1 MWSLNKYLLTTVY
14 ILISWNICIG
24 QHLDFSKLDLID
36 KKLQVNIDHIVY
48 DGQGFLWLGTDNGLF
63 MSDGIVEKQ
72 YLPSDNESTV
82 VGAMMLKDSLIY
94 LGWNNGFFSVFN
106 IISKTFIQVEFIS
119 DQAINQLLIDD
130 KDRIWISTKGDGI
143 YLKDKDRLSHYTINF
158 GLADNYVND
167 LIFNSSTQEV
177 WAATDRGLSRF
188 VYSNDTLIVEKVST
202 LSGNIITALALDS
215 LGTLWAGT
223 YSGIIIGMNVVYD
236 NIENIFP
243 ESTWDPGLITCLEVI
258 DNDLWIGTQKNG
270 IGIFEIY
277 ESRFRFTDSSGIN
290 EAVHDIIYDGN
301 SRVLLSTESSS
312 VFYTD
317 KRFLFI
323 SRYDQVS
330 FKDAGVVSCDNQGKI
345 LFSNEVGLY
354 SFSPMFDGVMPVEKI
369 FDLKT
374 NNVQYIIS
382 LYIDDSDRIW
392 IGTFGQ
398 GLWMIDGN
406 KLKHF
411 TEKDGLSNNNV
422 LSISGR
428 GNEIWMGT
436 LGGASMLNYSDNNVT
451 FKKFGTSAGLKSQY
465 VYSVFVSKNDVW
477 FGTDGSGLI
486 KYSNGEF
493 ITVASNDHMAN
504 VYSVVG
510 SGREIWFTSQ
520 DGHLNKIVEDTIIS
534 YQIKYNDHETEISTL
549 VTINDDHLYYLSEY
563 GVGMFD
569 KKSNQYI
576 VLDEEYGLKPFNYN
590 YLNTLCADEKGNIW
604 IGSET
609 FMLNMRMQKHNISLV
624 PQTYIS
630 SVELFSD
637 EIDTNIHEF
646 DASEN
651 HFIFNYSGLWYHDP
665 LKVRFKYRLK
675 GFDINWKETKDTEAI
690 YQKLPPGSYTFE
702 VGSTASANF
711 ESISTASY
719 SFKIN
724 KPLYYQWW
732 FMILVLSLL
741 YLLVY
746 LIIKWNN
753 QKKIRKAQDDRE
765 KILTQFE
772 LLKSQVNPH
781 FLFNSLNT
789 LNALIFK
796 NSTEASDFLLKLS
809 DYMRYLLTQNENT
822 THSLGEELKLVTD
835 YAYLQKRRFGDNLL
849 IEINL
854 SEELRSVSLIPPL
867 TIQILLENA
876 IKHNV
881 ISRSKPLVI
890 NIYQELDHLVIKN
903 NLQEIKD
910 NIESTGI
917 GLSNITSRY
926 RILFKKEIEIDK
938 SEDFF
943 IVKLPIILNDNEN
956 ITD

>member
-1 MWSLNKYLLTTVY
+1 MLNLNKYALT
-14 ILISWNICIG
+14 ILPFLISWNMCFG

-48 DGQGFLWLGTDNGLF
+48 DEQGFLWLGTDNGLF

-72 YLPSDNESTV
+72 YLPTNNESTV
-82 VGAMMLKDSLIY
+82 VGAMIVKDSLIY

-106 IISKTFIQVEFIS
+106 IISKTFIQMEFIS

-130 KDRIWISTKGDGI
+130 KDRVWISTKGDGV
-143 YLKDKDRLSHYTINF
+143 YLKDRDRLSHYTENF

-167 LIFNSSTQEV
+167 LIFNSSTQEI

-188 VYSNDTLIVEKVST
+188 VNSYDTIKVEKVST
-202 LSGNIITALALDS
+202 LSGNIITAMALDS
-215 LGTLWAGT
+215 LGTLWVGT
-223 YSGIIIGMNVVYD
+223 YSGIIRGINVAYEI
-236 NIENIFP
+236 IESIIP
-243 ESTWDPGLITCLEVI
+243 ESTWDPGLITCMEVI

-270 IGIFEIY
+270 IGIFEIN
-277 ESRFRFTDSSGIN
+277 ERRFRFTDSSGIN

-312 VFYTD
+312 VLYTD

-323 SRYDQVS
+323 SGYDQVS
-330 FKDAGVVSCDNQGKI
+330 YKDAGVISGDNAGNI

-354 SFSPMFDGVMPVEKI
+354 SFSPMFDGASPVKKI

-398 GLWMIDGN
+398 GLWLIDGN
-406 KLKHF
+406 QLKHF

-436 LGGASMLNYSDNNVT
+436 LGGVSMLTYSDNTVSFN
-451 FKKFGTSAGLKSQY
+451 KFGASAGLKSQY

-477 FGTDGSGLI
+477 LGTDGSGLI

-493 ITVASNDHMAN
+493 KTISSKDHMAN

-510 SGREIWFTSQ
+510 SENEIWFSSQ

-534 YQIKYNDHETEISTL
+534 YQIKYNDNETEISTL
-549 VTINDDHLYYLSEY
+549 VSIDDDHLYYLSEN

-569 KKSNQYI
+569 RKSNQYI
-576 VLDEEYGLKPFNYN
+576 VFDEEYGLKPFNYN
-590 YLNTLCADEKGNIW
+590 YLNTLYSDGKGNIW
-604 IGSET
+604 VGSET
-609 FMLNMRMQKHNISLV
+609 FMLNMRMQKHIISLV

-637 EIDTNIHEF
+637 IIDTNIHEF
-646 DASEN
+646 DDSEN

-665 LKVRFKYRLK
+665 LKVRFKYRLR
-675 GFDINWKETKDTEAI
+675 GFDIDWKETKDIEAT

-702 VGSTASANF
+702 VGSTVSANF
-711 ESISTASY
+711 ESVSYASY
-719 SFKIN
+719 TFTIKNPI
-724 KPLYYQWW
+724 YYQWW
-732 FMILVLSLL
+732 FIIVTLSLT
-741 YLLVY
+741 YLLVF
-746 LIIKWNN
+746 LIIRWNN
-753 QKKIRKAQDDRE
+753 QKKIRNAQIERE
-765 KILTQFE
+765 KILSQFE

-822 THSLGEELKLVTD
+822 THLLREELNLATD
-835 YAYLQKRRFGDNLL
+835 YAYLQKKRFGDNLK
-849 IEINL
+849 IDINL
-854 SEELRSVSLIPPL
+854 SDDLQESSMIPPL

-881 ISRSKPLVI
+881 ISSSKPLNI
-890 NIYQELDHLVIKN
+890 NIYKEEDHLVIKKQFAGN
-903 NLQEIKD
+903 K
-910 NIESTGI
+910 
-917 GLSNITSRY
+917 
-926 RILFKKEIEIDK
+926 
-938 SEDFF
+938 
-943 IVKLPIILNDNEN
+943 
-956 ITD
+956 